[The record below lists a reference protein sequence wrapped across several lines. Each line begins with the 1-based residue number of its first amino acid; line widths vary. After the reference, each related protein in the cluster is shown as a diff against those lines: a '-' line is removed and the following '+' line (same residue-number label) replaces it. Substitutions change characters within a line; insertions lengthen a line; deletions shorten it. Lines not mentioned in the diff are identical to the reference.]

1 MRIILIAE
9 IATIIG
15 STSILLTLIFVVIEL
30 KKNVDQARTANIAT
44 RDQQYSQYTRYWLQT
59 DNLALVVKGRKNYET
74 LTEPA
79 KLKFESYIE
88 ERIRMFSFSLSTSR
102 LSSTPETHYNRVR
115 AFLKYDGAI
124 KCYEHLVSENVIP
137 TVWQKAIQPALE

>member
-30 KKNVDQARTANIAT
+30 KKNVDQARTANITT

-59 DNLALVVKGRKNYET
+59 DNLALVVKGRKNYGT
-74 LTEPA
+74 LTEPE

-102 LSSTPETHYNRVR
+102 LSSTPESHYNRVR
-115 AFLKYDGAI
+115 AFLKHNSAI
-124 KCYEHLVSENVIP
+124 KCTSI
-137 TVWQKAIQPALE
+137 